1 MIIRYH
7 YHRMTQL
14 PDKIIK
20 WLENLDVVSGSRA
33 GESFEVLPWQRKAIK
48 GTFGNRSISQA
59 AISTARA
66 NGKSNF
72 IAGIATAA
80 YLPGG
85 PLVQPRGEVICVGSS
100 FTQSRIIFDACLAFS
115 KPFIDAEPDRWRIQD
130 SVNKA
135 EIQDR
140 ENGSKIRCIGNNPKM
155 AHGIVGGILFICD
168 EVAMW
173 GNDADKMRAALAT
186 AQGKMS
192 GSRLLAIG
200 TLPSMRDNWFSKMLE
215 ADVPGTYRQ
224 LHAVKKDAGV
234 DLFSKRTWRQA
245 NPSLPHFPDLLA
257 TIKRESK
264 RAQKDSGELQT
275 FKSLRLNM
283 GTPDTEISFL
293 LDPELWLEIETD
305 DAPREG
311 ECVFGWDLGTS
322 KSFSVCACSWE
333 SGRLEVIAAV
343 GDNPDLQTRAVNDS
357 CAEDFYIKMRD
368 RGELITMPGRVI
380 DLKDFINIALERFG
394 QPRTCLIDSWR
405 YDEFLTQADN
415 SELLP
420 QCDIIKRRQGF
431 ISQGEDI
438 RYFKRAVLD
447 GSCHPVKSLLLRH
460 AMNES
465 RVERDAAANEK
476 VSKDKRDRGRDDAVV
491 AAILA
496 VAFNK
501 RMADE
506 AESETADFEIIP
518 SGMSL

>member
-59 AISTARA
+59 AISTARG

-72 IAGIATAA
+72 IAGIATSA

-115 KPFIDAEPDRWRIQD
+115 KPFIDADPDRFRIQD
-130 SVNKA
+130 SVNSA
-135 EIQDR
+135 SIMDR
-140 ENGSKIRCIGNNPKM
+140 ETGAKVRCVGSDPKR
-155 AHGIVGGILFICD
+155 AHGIVAGILFICD
-168 EVAMW
+168 EVAQW
-173 GNDADKMRAALAT
+173 PETTSDKMRAALVT
-186 AQGKMS
+186 AQGKQP
-192 GSRLLAIG
+192 GSKLLTIG
-200 TLPSMRDNWFSKMLE
+200 TLPAMRDNWFSKMLE
-215 ADVPGTYRQ
+215 TEIPGTYRQ

-293 LDPELWLEIETD
+293 LDPELWLEIEND

-311 ECVFGWDLGTS
+311 ECTWGIDLGTS
-322 KSFSVCACSWE
+322 KSFSCIACVWE

-343 GDNPDLQTRAVNDS
+343 GDNPDLQTRAINDS
-357 CAEDFYIKMRD
+357 CAEDFYIRM
-368 RGELITMPGRVI
+368 
-380 DLKDFINIALERFG
+380 
-394 QPRTCLIDSWR
+394 
-405 YDEFLTQADN
+405 
-415 SELLP
+415 
-420 QCDIIKRRQGF
+420 
-431 ISQGEDI
+431 
-438 RYFKRAVLD
+438 
-447 GSCHPVKSLLLRH
+447 
-460 AMNES
+460 ES
-465 RVERDAAANEK
+465 RKELYVQCP
-476 VSKDKRDRGRDDAVV
+476 VG
-491 AAILA
+491 
-496 VAFNK
+496 
-501 RMADE
+501 
-506 AESETADFEIIP
+506 
-518 SGMSL
+518 